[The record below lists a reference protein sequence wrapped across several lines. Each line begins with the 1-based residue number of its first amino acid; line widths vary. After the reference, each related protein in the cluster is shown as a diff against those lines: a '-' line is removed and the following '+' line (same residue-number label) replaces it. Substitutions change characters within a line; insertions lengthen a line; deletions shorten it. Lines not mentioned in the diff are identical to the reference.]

1 MFKHQKTV
9 QMLSLAIII
18 AMISV
23 LTACGGNSN
32 NGGKETPPTGTPDA
46 ASATNSAPASASDT
60 PPDNVTLRFFSN
72 LPDRKSGQGLAE
84 QTVIDRYMSENPNI
98 KIEVEAL
105 AEEPFKNKLKVYM
118 ASNEPIDVT
127 VVNSGSLLSTLVQ
140 ANYVLELNPSDY
152 ASEQYSFLPGVF
164 KSFTFNDKLYG
175 LPRNSDYE
183 VIYYNKALFA
193 ENNVSIPTTT
203 KELLEAAKTF
213 RSKNIEPMSING
225 KDLWILGTF
234 YQNVVQRVSGSQS
247 LILDAVDGKVKFTE
261 DPSFLEAANVLKE
274 FKDAKLFIS
283 SYMTSDYGASQ
294 NLFTQGR
301 AAMWYMGSWEAGMAS
316 NEKLSEEFRNNLG
329 VFKFPVIEGGKGK
342 DTDVLARNGG
352 GFSVISAS
360 KHPEESKEFFDYLMQ
375 ANQWSKTVWDTGAAV
390 PAQKYELNGNETDI
404 QVQLTD
410 ILLQATSTAGA
421 SFIDYSSPAF
431 KENSQNA
438 FGKFF
443 AGSTTP
449 EQLVKDLQAAAD
461 KQ

>member
-1 MFKHQKTV
+1 MFKHRK
-9 QMLSLAIII
+9 SLQLLTIV
-18 AMISV
+18 AMVGI
-23 LTACGGNSN
+23 LAACGGKSDNES
-32 NGGKETPPTGTPDA
+32 KETSPSGSPAATGE
-46 ASATNSAPASASDT
+46 ASADQ
-60 PPDNVTLRFFSN
+60 VTLRFFTN

-84 QTVIDRYMSENPNI
+84 QTVIDRYMNENPNI

-127 VVNSGSLLSTLVQ
+127 MVNSGALLSTLVQ
-140 ANYVLELNPSDY
+140 ADYVAELNPSDY
-152 ASEQYSFLPGVF
+152 AGEQYSFLPNVF

-193 ENNVSIPTTT
+193 DNNVKIPATT
-203 KELLEAAKTF
+203 KELLEAAQIF
-213 RSKNIEPMSING
+213 RGKNIEPLSING

-234 YQNVVQRVSGSQS
+234 YQNLVQRVSGSQN
-247 LILDAVDGKVKFTE
+247 LILDAVDGKLKFTD
-261 DPSFLEAANVLKE
+261 DPSFLEAASLMKQ
-274 FKDAKLFIS
+274 FKDAKLFNS

-316 NEKLSEEFRNNLG
+316 NEKLSEEFRANLG

-352 GFSVISAS
+352 GFSLVTAS
-360 KHPEESKEFFDYLMQ
+360 KHPEEAKKFFDYLMK
-375 ANQWSKTVWDTGAAV
+375 ADQWAKTVWDTGSAV

-404 QVQLTD
+404 QTQLTD

-421 SFIDYSSPAF
+421 SFIDYSTPAF

-443 AGSTTP
+443 AGSSTP
-449 EQLVKDLQAAAD
+449 EELVKELQAAAE
-461 KQ
+461 KK